1 METYFDF
8 DAETFQITE
17 RKRLSTSSG
26 EAPRSPSV
34 SSRYITS
41 TCSEDTGFETCSDR
55 SSQDGVPLL
64 ESPRSPCLKSSNG
77 LSRLTGSKTSL
88 DSLISRPI
96 RRFGSKESI
105 NSTSSF
111 WDSNGFSPETKA
123 VLSKIRD
130 QMRSSLEKVKKLE
143 EEAKQVPLL
152 QVKISILQE
161 EKRQL
166 MAQVESRNLR
176 KSRSR
181 GSSMSHSRSS
191 SIDDLFSSFQDK
203 ETRSIGVGED
213 SVHDILC
220 EKCKEIQWKL
230 LGHSYGSNISWCCDE
245 PRARA
250 TKERHIRPRT
260 EIQDDSIKV
269 FQDRCTQTRRPE
281 FQHNSAQAVVLTQDC
296 STNTNNDENSS
307 VEIKETA
314 IMIKESSCDPM
325 PVETRSVGVGQIK
338 SFLKDVCV
346 GEDRE
351 IPSYTDNSVQNVVST
366 NDMNC
371 GEQIITENIGVNVCP
386 IMVSIS
392 TGCRSDDTMS
402 KCKQQSIACQTLK
415 ESINLVS
422 VGVGMFSI
430 DDSDDYE
437 CSKCSS
443 EKSLTIDEI
452 LESNKKIYQENPSV
466 AVETSTWFDLERQVL
481 LHYQASRSTASVAV
495 ETKIDSRTVGC
506 GEQSVTDISCQN
518 CASKTTRSLGISCLP
533 KMSDKAVGDGVPEK
547 FSVGVGECCLTDNY
561 CERCFSLQTRTVG
574 VGSGSVLDTV
584 QTDIT
589 TTPML
594 TDVSLEPLTPPQ
606 TPNTNT
612 ETKTLFSNKPPGT
625 NLPSLARMF
634 SNEYERVETEL
645 IADCTDGKS
654 CKDANRY

>member
-26 EAPRSPSV
+26 ESPLTPGI
-34 SSRYITS
+34 SSPYIKS
-41 TCSEDTGFETCSDR
+41 TCSEDTGFETSSDR

-77 LSRLTGSKTSL
+77 LSCLNGSRTSL
-88 DSLISRPI
+88 DSLVSRPI

-105 NSTSSF
+105 KSTSSF
-111 WDSNGFSPETKA
+111 WDSNGFSSETKA

-143 EEAKQVPLL
+143 EEAKQIPLL

-176 KSRSR
+176 KSRFR

-191 SIDDLFSSFQDK
+191 SIDDLTYSFQDK
-203 ETRSIGVGED
+203 ETRCIGVGED

-230 LGHSYGSNISWCCDE
+230 LGHSYDSNISWCCDE
-245 PRARA
+245 PCARA
-250 TKERHIRPRT
+250 TKERHIRPRN

-269 FQDRCTQTRRPE
+269 FQDRCTQTRTLE
-281 FQHNSAQAVVLTQDC
+281 FQHNSAQAVVLTRDC
-296 STNTNNDENSS
+296 CTSTDNGDSSS

-314 IMIKESSCDPM
+314 IMIKESSCDPI
-325 PVETRSVGVGQIK
+325 PVETRSVGVGQMK
-338 SFLKDVCV
+338 SFLKDACV

-351 IPSYTDNSVQNVVST
+351 IPSYTDNGVQNVVSM
-366 NDMNC
+366 NDISC

-386 IMVSIS
+386 TTVSVG
-392 TGCRSDDTMS
+392 TGCRSNDSIS
-402 KCKQQSIACQTLK
+402 KCEQRSIASQTLK
-415 ESINLVS
+415 ESMNLVS

-430 DDSDDYE
+430 DDSDDDE

-443 EKSLTIDEI
+443 EKSLTIHEI
-452 LESNKKIYQENPSV
+452 LESNKKIYQENTSV

-481 LHYQASRSTASVAV
+481 LDYHASRSTSSVAV
-495 ETKIDSRTVGC
+495 ETGIDSRTVGC

-533 KMSDKAVGDGVPEK
+533 KMSDKAVGDGVPETS
-547 FSVGVGECCLTDNY
+547 SVGVGECCLTDNY
-561 CERCFSLQTRTVG
+561 CERCFSLQTRTIG
-574 VGSGSVLDTV
+574 VGSGSVLDTLKSE
-584 QTDIT
+584 IT

-594 TDVSLEPLTPPQ
+594 TDVSLQPLTPPQ
-606 TPNTNT
+606 TPNAKT
-612 ETKTLFSNKPPGT
+612 EAKTLSNKPPAA

-634 SNEYERVETEL
+634 SNEYERVESEL
-645 IADCTDGKS
+645 ITDCTDGKS
-654 CKDANRY
+654 CKDENRY